1 MNDDE
6 IERKLANQDV
16 TKDLLGSNGSSAGK
30 EGGKEVQER
39 EKVFAGGSG
48 AGWEEAKGD
57 ENGISSEDSEDD
69 RNDDETS
76 DSDSGDGASAE
87 DAQNKDEDVE
97 KLLGAGKVPE
107 ISVDL
112 PLEFERQ
119 PDVDRELCTNC
130 NQIHSIYDKQCEVAH
145 RLFEKIR
152 TKINEQQYCDFE
164 VYLLVPNINSV
175 RWHYS
180 YILRGINVC
189 K

>member
-1 MNDDE
+1 MNEDE
-6 IERKLANQDV
+6 IERKEANQDV

-30 EGGKEVQER
+30 EGGSKKTEQER
-39 EKVFAGGSG
+39 EKAIAGGSI
-48 AGWEEAKGD
+48 AGWEEADGD
-57 ENGISSEDSEDD
+57 ENVFSSEDEG
-69 RNDDETS
+69 NDDEETS
-76 DSDSGDGASAE
+76 GDFGDGASAE
-87 DAQNKDEDVE
+87 DAQNEDEDLE
-97 KLLGAGKVPE
+97 KLLGAGKDPE
-107 ISVDL
+107 INVDL
-112 PLEFERQ
+112 PLKFERQ
-119 PDVDRELCTNC
+119 PDVDREPCTNC

-164 VYLLVPNINSV
+164 VYVLVPNLNSV

>member
-6 IERKLANQDV
+6 IERKPANQDV

-30 EGGKEVQER
+30 EGGKEAQER
-39 EKVFAGGSG
+39 EKAFAGGSG

-57 ENGISSEDSEDD
+57 ENGFLSEDSKND
-69 RNDDETS
+69 RNDDEES

-87 DAQNKDEDVE
+87 DAQNKDEDLE

-119 PDVDRELCTNC
+119 PDVDREPCTNC
-130 NQIHSIYDKQCEVAH
+130 NQIHSIFDKQCEVAH

-164 VYLLVPNINSV
+164 VYVLVPNLNSV

-180 YILRGINVC
+180 CILRCINV
-189 K
+189 